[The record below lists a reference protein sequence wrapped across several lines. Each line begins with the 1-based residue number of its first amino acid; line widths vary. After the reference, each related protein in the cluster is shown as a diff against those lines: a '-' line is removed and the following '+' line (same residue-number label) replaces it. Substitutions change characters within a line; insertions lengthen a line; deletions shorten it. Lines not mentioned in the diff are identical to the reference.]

1 MSITAAIKFQTR
13 EKDADMMAGVAI
25 AAVLVVRVA
34 TVVVK
39 LLREDKIST
48 SWQKTGEEN
57 ERKKRGRGATTPRRS
72 KERRGN

>member
-1 MSITAAIKFQTR
+1 MT
-13 EKDADMMAGVAI
+13 AGVAI
-25 AAVLVVRVA
+25 AAIVVVRVA

-48 SWQKTGEEN
+48 SWQKTRGEES

-72 KERRGN
+72 EEKRGN